1 MGQYFRYITKVH
13 GLFINFSKFAFGSNS
28 LIMYIKWIGDH
39 HIIANLKL
47 KKNKKKF
54 NMIKMLTY
62 SI

>member
-28 LIMYIKWIGDH
+28 LIMYIKSIGDH

-47 KKNKKKF
+47 KKNK
-54 NMIKMLTY
+54 IKN
-62 SI
+62 